1 MISFTGLLDL
11 LQQRKFMSET
21 VNLFC
26 SELYIIRMSLGACLN
41 RICHTMWRELKLVN
55 TIMTLVGFF
64 FQTSF
69 FNLFAFTEIVVQA
82 IRFILERSSK
92 ESSGT
97 CI

>member
-55 TIMTLVGFF
+55 TITTLVGFF
-64 FQTSF
+64 FPNKF
-69 FNLFAFTEIVVQA
+69 F
-82 IRFILERSSK
+82 
-92 ESSGT
+92 
-97 CI
+97 

>member
-26 SELYIIRMSLGACLN
+26 SELLLRLWLD
-41 RICHTMWRELKLVN
+41 
-55 TIMTLVGFF
+55 FF